1 MDFGL
6 EDKVALVVD
15 SHLAIPNAAA
25 VALAQEGAVLSL
37 TAPDNYSMR
46 HVELELARRH
56 IPQERFHSV
65 IANLEQERDIRRL
78 VRETLRHRLN
88 SVSVNAISVL
98 VTTVQEMAPAPAS
111 GLADD
116 QIQPALVRNFMAA
129 VHLTRE
135 VLPNMKRQGSGRI
148 INLIPF
154 TAMESS
160 PRTALSSLS
169 MAPALAY
176 FKGLSAELACENI
189 TVNNIIYAGVRCD
202 RNYAAPPASGGNGGN
217 GGNGNGN
224 GGAASE
230 THPPN
235 ANDDAAAPDDD
246 TEGEMLDSLPMRRM
260 GQPKEIGDIV
270 CMVASAQ
277 ASYLTGANIVV
288 DGGSH
293 YNYV

>member
-202 RNYAAPPASGGNGGN
+202 RNYAAPPASGGNG
-217 GGNGNGN
+217 N

-235 ANDDAAAPDDD
+235 ADANADAAAPDDE
-246 TEGEMLDSLPMRRM
+246 TGAEMLDSLPMRRM

>member
-217 GGNGNGN
+217 GNGN

-230 THPPN
+230 THPPDAN
-235 ANDDAAAPDDD
+235 ADAAAPDDD

>member
-116 QIQPALVRNFMAA
+116 QIQPALTRNFMAA

-217 GGNGNGN
+217 GNGN

-230 THPPN
+230 TPPPDAN
-235 ANDDAAAPDDD
+235 ANADAAAPDDE
-246 TEGEMLDSLPMRRM
+246 TGGEMLDSLPMRRM

-293 YNYV
+293 HNYV